1 MAARWRS
8 SVLWALLIEAMVL
21 WPNPPEVPQGWTI
34 IWLDFLKLD
43 RMVHAA
49 LFAVL
54 TVLLMRAWLVAS
66 RPQRAAAAAFGL
78 SAAFGAFTELQQHF
92 IPTRSMEFGDFL
104 ADAAGAAVGLVAF
117 AAWALR
123 RREFSR

>member
-1 MAARWRS
+1 MPARWRPP
-8 SVLWALLIEAMVL
+8 VLWALLIEALVL
-21 WPNPPEVPQGWTI
+21 WPNPPEVSLGWTV
-34 IWLDFLKLD
+34 IWLDFMKLD
-43 RMVHAA
+43 KLVHTA

-54 TVLLMRAWLVAS
+54 TVLLMRASLVAS
-66 RPQRAAAAAFGL
+66 RPRPAALAAFGL

-92 IPTRSMEFGDFL
+92 IPTRAMEFGDFL
-104 ADAAGAAVGLVAF
+104 ADASGAAVGLLVF

>member
-1 MAARWRS
+1 MAARWRP

-21 WPNPPEVPQGWTI
+21 WPNPPEAPHGWTI

-54 TVLLMRAWLVAS
+54 TVLLIRAWLVAW
-66 RPQRAAAAAFGL
+66 RPQRAAVAAFGL
-78 SAAFGAFTELQQHF
+78 SAVFGAFTELQQHF
-92 IPTRSMEFGDFL
+92 IPTRAMEFGDFL